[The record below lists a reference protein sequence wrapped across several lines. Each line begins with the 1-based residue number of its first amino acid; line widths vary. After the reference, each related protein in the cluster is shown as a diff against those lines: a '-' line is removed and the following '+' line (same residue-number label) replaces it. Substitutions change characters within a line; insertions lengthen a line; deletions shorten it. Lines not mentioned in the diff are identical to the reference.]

1 MSMHLYRREERPTL
15 RVPVVFPQVDVDVDD
30 DGRIEVRLD
39 GAPYGETGVL
49 SRGDLQRVVTAIAVD
64 LASAVRVD
72 VRESDG
78 TTFTDIITPPF
89 EDASPVPPEDE
100 PGSQKL
106 RAAAGE
112 VCRTGLLPGEEV
124 AVVVVVARV
133 TADAAGTARF
143 RLPSALAAAREVLL
157 ISQPAPPATTGAA

>member
-30 DGRIEVRLD
+30 EGRIEVRLD
-39 GAPYGETGVL
+39 GDPYGEAGVL
-49 SRGDLQRVVTAIAVD
+49 SRGDLRRVVTAIAVD
-64 LASAVRVD
+64 LDSAVRVD

-78 TTFTDIITPPF
+78 ATFTDIITPPF
-89 EDASPVPPEDE
+89 EDASAMPPEDE

-106 RAAAGE
+106 RSAAGE
-112 VCRTGLLPGEEV
+112 VCRTGLRPGEEV

-133 TADAAGTARF
+133 TADATGTARF
-143 RLPSALAAAREVLL
+143 HLPSGLAAAREVLL
-157 ISQPAPPATTGAA
+157 VSQTVPPAATGAA